1 MGKKFY
7 KSKSSQQKE
16 TKENSNVKGKS
27 LPKSKIKISHFR
39 RTQGKQQKEQKET
52 KINIEKFDKIKK
64 ETQND
69 TCIKKKLRPLK
80 FFNIKPEKKAED
92 MKINELEDFADK
104 FDLNPKINYYLFKN
118 LGKNN
123 QDYKKYIAKY
133 KYTMDFEDA
142 LNLGCFDKQY
152 IIKMMNEYNNNI
164 SKYKLKINKIQIID
178 EIKSFSKI
186 KLFNLMFF
194 LISNESSN
202 ISMET
207 LENIILSYTIP
218 VSLIFKVPTKFGN
231 TELQYYSYLLF
242 LINSL
247 IPPKSEYNKSKN
259 NDINSSLNK
268 EIYFD
273 FGTKKEPIE
282 QEINMKEFNE
292 RKKKLDDYLK
302 GIETKETIKEEKIL
316 LTEETIKNNIK
327 NKRSK
332 LKIFSSNIEEIICL
346 NDDKEILNRIK
357 FIYYSI
363 LFLKTDDQT
372 LGFLSTCL
380 KIKNYSK
387 EEIQEKES
395 CFNQEL

>member
-27 LPKSKIKISHFR
+27 LPKSEKKISQFRREQEKQQKGLKKIKI
-39 RTQGKQQKEQKET
+39 
-52 KINIEKFDKIKK
+52 NIANFDKIKK

-69 TCIKKKLRPLK
+69 ICIKKKLRPLK

-142 LNLGCFDKQY
+142 LNLGCFDNQY

-363 LFLKTDDQT
+363 LFFKTDDQT

-380 KIKNYSK
+380 KN
-387 EEIQEKES
+387 
-395 CFNQEL
+395 